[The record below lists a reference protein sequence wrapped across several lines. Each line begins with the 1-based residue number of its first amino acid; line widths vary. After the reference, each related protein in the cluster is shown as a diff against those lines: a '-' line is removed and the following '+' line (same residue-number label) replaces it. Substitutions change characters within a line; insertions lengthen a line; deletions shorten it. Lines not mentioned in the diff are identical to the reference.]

1 MKTNPYRRVVPSAA
15 VITSARLSLALTL
28 AAALSVTSCSGTLPS
43 PNSDMSVAEAM
54 RDIGDALGQLRED
67 NAFVLAQV
75 DSLRGVVAYQD
86 TIIRQLAAQAN
97 VPVRPSASSYP

>member
-1 MKTNPYRRVVPSAA
+1 MKTYLHRWWSPPVLVTKTVTTTMA
-15 VITSARLSLALTL
+15 LSLAATM
-28 AAALSVTSCSGTLPS
+28 ALTSCSGSLPS

-54 RDIGDALGQLRED
+54 RDIGDALGQIRED

-86 TIIRQLAAQAN
+86 TVIRALAAQAN
-97 VPVRPSASSYP
+97 VSVRPSTSSYP